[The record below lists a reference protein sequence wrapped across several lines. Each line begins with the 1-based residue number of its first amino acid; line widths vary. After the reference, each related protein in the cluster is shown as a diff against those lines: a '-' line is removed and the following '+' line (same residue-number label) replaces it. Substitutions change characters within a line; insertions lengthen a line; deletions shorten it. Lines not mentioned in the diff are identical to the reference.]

1 MAHRTTTRRKI
12 FPLRNPYFYSLF
24 MYLSYWKN
32 AYLLSLSNCSK
43 CILKLR
49 LCFFGGHQNAG
60 KAVPIVNQVLYSV
73 WKKGKDLK
81 QNGTQNN
88 TTQKNSSTTK
98 APILCPF
105 CIFSIGKT
113 HICYWC
119 KGAEIKPQSESKF
132 LKSGLKICL
141 NKFKS
146 LDKTVLSIPFQSRL
160 LRLIY
165 DKARVNKLSISRL
178 FGKIITSIAC
188 LTTTS
193 FMLQR

>member
-1 MAHRTTTRRKI
+1 MFGLEKGGNDLKKYGTQNNNTRKI

-32 AYLLSLSNCSK
+32 AYLLSVSNCSK

-49 LCFFGGHQNAG
+49 LCFFGGHQNAW

-88 TTQKNSSTTK
+88 TTQKNSSITK
-98 APILCPF
+98 PPILCPF

-132 LKSGLKICL
+132 LKSLPCNNL
-141 NKFKS
+141 TCRRKS
-146 LDKTVLSIPFQSRL
+146 RK
-160 LRLIY
+160 
-165 DKARVNKLSISRL
+165 
-178 FGKIITSIAC
+178 
-188 LTTTS
+188 
-193 FMLQR
+193 